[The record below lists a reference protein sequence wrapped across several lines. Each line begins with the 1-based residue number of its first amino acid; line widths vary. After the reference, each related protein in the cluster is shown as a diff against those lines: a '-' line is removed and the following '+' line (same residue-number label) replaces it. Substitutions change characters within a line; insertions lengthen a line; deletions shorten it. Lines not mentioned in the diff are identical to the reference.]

1 MARGGVQMRRVML
14 VLLAGSILLAQDF
27 KPYAGSKLDEKAT
40 REASATAPGKVSE
53 VYTTSDSFDKVYAF
67 YKALYKEFA
76 MPRQPPKQP
85 SGQQIKWAFFIL
97 DGGTNL
103 SNSKYWMKIQ
113 RPYIGGV
120 DGSDTRDIT
129 VIQTIRSK

>member
-14 VLLAGSILLAQDF
+14 VLVAGSILLAQDF

-40 REASATAPGKVSE
+40 REASATAPGKQSE
-53 VYTTSDSFDKVYAF
+53 VYTTSDPFDKVYAF
-67 YKALYKEFA
+67 YKTLYKEFA
-76 MPRQPPKQP
+76 MSRQPPKQP

-120 DGSDTRDIT
+120 DGSDNRDIT

>member
-1 MARGGVQMRRVML
+1 MRRVML
-14 VLLAGSILLAQDF
+14 VFLAGSILLAQDF
-27 KPYAGSKLDEKAT
+27 KPYTGSKLDEKAT
-40 REASATAPGKVSE
+40 REASAAAPGKQSD

-67 YKALYKEFA
+67 YKAMYKEFP
-76 MPRQPPKQP
+76 MSRQPPKQP

-97 DGGTNL
+97 DSGTTL
-103 SNSKYWMKIQ
+103 ANSKYWMKIQ